1 MSTKLQRISEL
12 EEDLREVIPTIKS
25 VLPKHLTHERMIK
38 LVVHATEKN
47 PDLLRCSRASLKA
60 ALIEA
65 SELGLEPLGV
75 TGQACLIA
83 YGGSVQLMPMYK
95 GLIKLA
101 RNSGQLIDIQSEAVF
116 AKDTF
121 DFSWKTEG
129 NKILDVLE
137 HKPFLLG
144 DRGEITGGW
153 ARATLKNEAC
163 PSDPVVRQSYLDI
176 TKLKKIRAEASPK
189 SKMWQLWPEEAVK
202 KSCIKNML
210 KQLPQSVELSQAID
224 LDNRLETDGRYDRQ
238 SSVTVESVEIQ
249 EPRRKSESS
258 PQEEEFDKRDP
269 NITPPDCPDGH
280 GEMICYPRDGLVKGW
295 TKEEVLEDGTVV
307 KKARKYPA
315 FYRCLERECKKSF
328 NYKKWV
334 EANA

>member
-60 ALIEA
+60 AIIEA

-75 TGQACLIA
+75 TGEACLIA

-101 RNSGQLIDIQSEAVF
+101 RNSGQLIDIQSEAIYE
-116 AKDTF
+116 KDTF
-121 DFSWKTEG
+121 KFSWRTEG
-129 NKILDVLE
+129 NKVLDVLT
-137 HKPFLLG
+137 HDPFFPG

-153 ARATLKNEAC
+153 ARASLKNGDS
-163 PSDPVVRQSYLDI
+163 PDPVVRQSYLDI
-176 TKLKKIRAEASPK
+176 TKLKKIRDEASPK
-189 SKMWQLWPEEAVK
+189 SKMWQKWPEEAVK

-224 LDNRLETDGRYDRQ
+224 LDNRLETDGRYDRP

-258 PQEEEFDKRDP
+258 PQESKDTERGKQDRDP
-269 NITPPDCPDGH
+269 NVIPPDCPDGH
-280 GEMICYPRDGLVKGW
+280 GEMVCLPTENHTEYPFKTEFYSENKQRW
-295 TKEEVLEDGTVV
+295 
-307 KKARKYPA
+307 YPA
-315 FYRCLERECKKSF
+315 FYRCRQKECKKKF